1 MPRIFD
7 NIAEHLLPHLKTT
20 LGLSHRADFC
30 VGYFNLRG
38 WRELDPLL
46 EPWPGG
52 DGQECRLIVGM
63 QKLPSDELRE
73 AKRMG
78 DPARIDNQTILRLK
92 KKLAADFRDQLAFGL
107 PTDDEEAGLRRL
119 AAQLR
124 AGKVAVKLFLRH
136 SLHAKLYLCFR
147 NDPNNPITGFV
158 GSSNLTFS
166 GLAYQGELN
175 VDVLEHDA
183 SQKLA
188 RWFEDRWR
196 DQWCIDITTDLIA
209 AIEESWAREQPIPPF
224 HIYLKIAWHL
234 SREARHGLS
243 SFEVPHEFQSILL
256 PFQKAAVQIAAH
268 HLNNEKRRGVLLGDV
283 VGFGK
288 TLIATALAR
297 LWEDETGTST
307 LILCPKNLVPMW
319 EDMVRHYGLRGEVL
333 SFTRSI
339 RELANIPARFRL
351 VVVDESHN
359 LRNAEG
365 KIYRGILEFI
375 RVSDA
380 RVILISATPYNKTYL
395 DLSNQLRLFVPSERD
410 LGVRPEAY
418 LRRIGELEFERQRK
432 FLTFSDGRRVYFP
445 VREPRTLKFAIND
458 ADPADQYAA
467 LYSDAVV
474 AVINALN
481 LPRYGLKGYL
491 EPRPATRPTP
501 EEERVIADLSKAGK
515 RLMGFCR
522 VGLFKRLE
530 SSGWAFFQSLH
541 RHILRNH
548 IFLHAIEHG
557 LPLPIGGQGAE
568 FLDSRLFDEEV
579 DAATGSSAD
588 PTALAWRFSPVSNN
602 RRGVVA

>member
-38 WRELDPLL
+38 WRELDPVL

-52 DGQECRLIVGM
+52 EGQQCRLIVGM
-63 QKLPSDELRE
+63 QRLPSDELRE
-73 AKRMG
+73 AKRLG
-78 DPARIDNQTILRLK
+78 DPARMDNQSILRLK
-92 KKLAADFRDQLAFGL
+92 KKLAADFRAQLAFGL

-124 AGKVAVKLFLRH
+124 AGKVVVKLFLRH
-136 SLHAKLYLCFR
+136 TLHAKLYLCFR
-147 NDPNNPITGFV
+147 HDPNNPITGFV

-183 SQKLA
+183 TQKLA
-188 RWFEDRWR
+188 RWFDDRWR
-196 DQWCIDITTDLIA
+196 DQWCIDITADLIA
-209 AIEESWAREQPIPPF
+209 AIEESWAREQPIPPY
-224 HIYLKIAWHL
+224 HIYLKMAWHL

-243 SFEVPHEFQSILL
+243 SFEVPHEFQGILL

-319 EDMVRHYGLRGEVL
+319 QDMVRRYGLRGEVL
-333 SFTRSI
+333 SFSRSI
-339 RELANIPARFRL
+339 RELTNIPARYRL
-351 VVVDESHN
+351 VLVDESHN

-395 DLSNQLRLFVPSERD
+395 DLSNQLRLFVPAERD

-418 LRRIGELEFERQRK
+418 LRRIARTRIRAPTPMLPPHARRIREKRR
-432 FLTFSDGRRVYFP
+432 GRR
-445 VREPRTLKFAIND
+445 
-458 ADPADQYAA
+458 
-467 LYSDAVV
+467 
-474 AVINALN
+474 
-481 LPRYGLKGYL
+481 
-491 EPRPATRPTP
+491 
-501 EEERVIADLSKAGK
+501 
-515 RLMGFCR
+515 
-522 VGLFKRLE
+522 
-530 SSGWAFFQSLH
+530 
-541 RHILRNH
+541 
-548 IFLHAIEHG
+548 
-557 LPLPIGGQGAE
+557 
-568 FLDSRLFDEEV
+568 
-579 DAATGSSAD
+579 
-588 PTALAWRFSPVSNN
+588 LA
-602 RRGVVA
+602 